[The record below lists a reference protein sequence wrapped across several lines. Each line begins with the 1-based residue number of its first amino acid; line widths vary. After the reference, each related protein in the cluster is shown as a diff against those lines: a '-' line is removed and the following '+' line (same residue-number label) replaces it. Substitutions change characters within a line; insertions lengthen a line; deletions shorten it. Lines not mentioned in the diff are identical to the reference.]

1 MYYITDIRA
10 FLTIA
15 QSVGYKLRG
24 NYCVKE
30 GYRDRDWNY
39 QIKVN
44 LLTGQIDICAF
55 MIVKGVEIKG
65 ELDANEYPIRL
76 RDIDYLVEYRNIKK
90 IDG

>member
-55 MIVKGVEIKG
+55 MISTSSQPRFVSSRSSSV
-65 ELDANEYPIRL
+65 
-76 RDIDYLVEYRNIKK
+76 
-90 IDG
+90 